1 LRQTHQ
7 KQGLNKMQDNS
18 HIKKTL
24 DELYERHEVFADWV
38 NEKVETLVDAIETA
52 IQKRKEQANVNH

>member
-1 LRQTHQ
+1 
-7 KQGLNKMQDNS
+7 MQDNS